1 MSSTSRCPIAQAVT
15 APRLHNQWQPD
26 ETDVEP
32 GFYLAVLNALKAR
45 GHNIVPTAPHTAA
58 NSIEVV
64 PKTLFFA
71 PQQYVGA
78 ADARTR
84 GSLAAGY

>member
-1 MSSTSRCPIAQAVT
+1 MSSTSKCPIAQAVT
-15 APRLHNQWQPD
+15 APRLHNQWLPD
-26 ETDVEP
+26 ETYVEP
-32 GFYLAVLNALKAR
+32 GFDPAVLDALKAR
-45 GHNIVPTAPHTAA
+45 GHNIVPTAPHTSA

-64 PKTLFFA
+64 PKTLFA